1 MTRLGRN
8 ASEVE
13 LRKVQRCCR
22 KPMMQ
27 NRTPEASPLATLL
40 PSPARRSRGAA
51 GEAGAAPPRALAGRA
66 GPGPVVVAAPA
77 PANRLAACWR
87 RLRRRRLRLLLRR
100 RRRGIRRRGLAERA
114 HAHVVRV
121 LDAEAVLRPHP
132 LELLVLS
139 AVAVVD
145 PEGPVVPKVIE
156 AVVSVFNE
164 EIVLMAR
171 SFERRASR

>member
-1 MTRLGRN
+1 
-8 ASEVE
+8 
-13 LRKVQRCCR
+13 
-22 KPMMQ
+22 MMQ

-40 PSPARRSRGAA
+40 SSPARRSRGAA
-51 GEAGAAPPRALAGRA
+51 GAAGAAPPRALAGRA

-77 PANRLAACWR
+77 PADRIAACGR
-87 RLRRRRLRLLLRR
+87 RLLRR
-100 RRRGIRRRGLAERA
+100 RRRGLRRRGLAERA

-145 PEGPVVPKVIE
+145 SE
-156 AVVSVFNE
+156 S
-164 EIVLMAR
+164 L
-171 SFERRASR
+171 